1 MAVTMIDSYRVNL
14 ACSGDYSR
22 YRAVIILGGA
32 SGSAGTIEFH
42 DDGGTLPAATESGG
56 KIDAHMPLSRL
67 ASVLDLLR
75 NEAPVQYDMDRNGHV
90 FLGTAYQE
98 PVGEGE

>member
-1 MAVTMIDSYRVNL
+1 MSATMIESYRVNL
-14 ACSGDYSR
+14 ACSDYSG
-22 YRAVIILGGA
+22 YRAVVILAGA

-42 DDGGTLPAATESGG
+42 DDGDPLPAATEGG
-56 KIDAHMPLSRL
+56 GGIDAHMPLSRL

-75 NEAPVQYDMDRNGHV
+75 NEGPIQYHMDRSGNV

-98 PVGEGE
+98 PVAEGE